1 MTNLSKILITFIVLC
16 QISIAVSDELRS
28 PMIKEVLIIG
38 SKAEKLK
45 LPGSGIQISKEELQQ
60 HAYSDLNQI
69 VSSVP
74 GVYVREEDGYGLR
87 PNIGIRGATSD
98 RSQKITLMEDGVLI
112 APAPYSAPAAYY
124 MTNASRINALEVLKG
139 PAAIQYGPHTVGGAV
154 NFVTRPVEM
163 DSHAELDVAFGT
175 DQYQKLSANL
185 GMLIGDAGVLID
197 ALRYSSDG
205 FKKIDGG
212 GGSGFVRNDFNVK
225 VRWEFDTGRPQVL
238 MLKLGFA
245 DEDSDET
252 YLGLTDLDFEN
263 TPERRYSASQLD
275 RFQSEHKQF
284 HLNHTITLSSSTE
297 LNTKVYFNEFDRSWN
312 KFDGFIDGPK
322 PQDVLRAPNQ
332 YLSEYYVL
340 KGALNSTVSENKDL
354 SIDVTEND
362 RSYSSQGIQ
371 FELLTS
377 TNWLGLD
384 NQVKL
389 GFRFHE
395 DDVRRN
401 HYRRGFLMSSGDL
414 ISDDI
419 DRGLKTNNYA
429 KTEALALYLS
439 DQVTWSDLTV
449 TLGFRY
455 EDIDG
460 SVDNYL
466 SDVRNTNS
474 QKVTTP
480 GLGIHWQLSDSLG
493 LLAGIYAGYSPA
505 GPGSTSA
512 EPEETVNLE
521 YGLRYATD
529 HISAEVIGFFSDYSN
544 FLGRCRASDSD
555 CEVGQE
561 FNGGAA
567 EISGVEI
574 NSQVQIPIKDS
585 LNVTTQFNYTY
596 TESAWQDEFL
606 SSFSQWGLVRR
617 GDELPYIPKHVGRW
631 QVGLESDRWSVNIAL
646 KYQHEMREKPGIGD
660 LVPGE
665 QTESLAVLD
674 VSGTWFVSDNLSLK
688 LMVRN
693 LTNESAIVSHRPYAA
708 RPNLPRMVLGQ
719 LTYRLW

>member
-1 MTNLSKILITFIVLC
+1 MTKFLRAMVTFTVLC
-16 QISIAVSDELRS
+16 QVSLALSDGLDS

-38 SKAEKLK
+38 SKAAKLK
-45 LPGSGIQISKEELQQ
+45 LPGSGVQISKAELQQ

-124 MTNASRINALEVLKG
+124 ITNASRINALEVLKG

-154 NFVTRPVEM
+154 NLVTRPVEM
-163 DSHAELDVAFGT
+163 DSHAELDFTTGT
-175 DQYQKLSANL
+175 DQYKKLNATL
-185 GMLIGDAGVLID
+185 GMTIGDAGVLID
-197 ALRYSSDG
+197 ALHYSSDG

-212 GGSGFVRNDFNVK
+212 GDSGFARNDFNVK
-225 VRWEFDTGRPQVL
+225 VRWEFETVLPQVL
-238 MLKLGFA
+238 ILKLGFA

-284 HLNHTITLSSSTE
+284 HLNHTVTLSSNSN
-297 LNTKVYFNEFDRSWN
+297 LNTKVYFNEFVRAWN

-322 PQDVLRAPNQ
+322 PQDVLSAPNQ

-340 KGALNSTVSENKDL
+340 TGTIDSSISQNKDL
-354 SIDVTEND
+354 SIDVTENH
-362 RSYSSQGIQ
+362 RTYSSQGIQ
-371 FELLTS
+371 FELLKS
-377 TNWLGLD
+377 TGWLGLE
-384 NQVKL
+384 NQIKV

-401 HYRRGFLMSSGDL
+401 HYKRSFLMRSGAL
-414 ISDDI
+414 ISDDV

-429 KTEALALYLS
+429 RTDALALYIS
-439 DQVTWSDLTV
+439 DQITWSDWTV
-449 TLGFRY
+449 TLGLRH

-466 SDVRNTNS
+466 SDMQNTNS

-480 GLGIHWQLSDSLG
+480 GIGIHWQFSDSLG
-493 LLAGIYAGYSPA
+493 LLGGLYAGYSPA
-505 GPGSTSA
+505 GPGSDGA

-521 YGLRYATD
+521 YGLRYTTD
-529 HISAEVIGFFSDYSN
+529 DMSAEIIGFFSDYSN

-561 FNGGAA
+561 FNGGAV
-567 EISGVEI
+567 EIAGVEI
-574 NSQVQIPIKDS
+574 NSQIQIPLKES
-585 LNVTTQFNYTY
+585 LSLTTQFNYTY
-596 TESAWQDEFL
+596 TESAWQDEFF
-606 SSFSQWGLVRR
+606 SSFSQWGLVRK

-631 QVGLESDRWSVNIAL
+631 QLGLEDDRWSVNIAL
-646 KYQHEMREKPGIGD
+646 KYQHEMREKPGAGD
-660 LVPGE
+660 LTPGE

-674 VSGTWFVSDNLSLK
+674 VSGTWFVSEKLNLK

-693 LTNESAIVSHRPYAA
+693 LTNESAIVSHRPFAA

-719 LTYRLW
+719 VTYRLW